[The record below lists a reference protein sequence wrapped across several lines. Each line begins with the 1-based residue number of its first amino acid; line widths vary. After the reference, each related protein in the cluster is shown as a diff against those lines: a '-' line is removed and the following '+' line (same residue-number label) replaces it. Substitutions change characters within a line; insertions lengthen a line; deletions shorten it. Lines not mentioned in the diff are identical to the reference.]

1 MIEKMQRDLKA
12 VPVKPHQ
19 KIAEM
24 PTDGK
29 FVANQG
35 DQTIAEFQL
44 KKTIVEVRQEQMIG
58 VTKFG
63 RKTVAEIQRNSQKM
77 QKDQKV
83 VVELKPGQTV
93 EILQEQTFA
102 GEQYLL
108 RRIERMN
115 RDQRIV
121 EMTRNRGIEEST
133 KRDQHIV
140 GSVLSV
146 ESCQNSMHQRP
157 VARLHSFA
165 LGYIAQAGS
174 LETVALKDCRER
186 RGHWQVLQMIL
197 ELEN

>member
-1 MIEKMQRDLKA
+1 
-12 VPVKPHQ
+12 
-19 KIAEM
+19 
-24 PTDGK
+24 
-29 FVANQG
+29 
-35 DQTIAEFQL
+35 
-44 KKTIVEVRQEQMIG
+44 MIG

-63 RKTVAEIQRNSQKM
+63 RKTLAEIQRNSQKM

-83 VVELKPGQTV
+83 VVEVKPGQTV
-93 EILQEQTFA
+93 EILQEQTFV

-121 EMTRNRGIEEST
+121 EMTRNRRIEEST

-157 VARLHSFA
+157 VAFARLHSFA
-165 LGYIAQAGS
+165 LGYIAQAGF

-186 RGHWQVLQMIL
+186 QGHWQVLQMIL